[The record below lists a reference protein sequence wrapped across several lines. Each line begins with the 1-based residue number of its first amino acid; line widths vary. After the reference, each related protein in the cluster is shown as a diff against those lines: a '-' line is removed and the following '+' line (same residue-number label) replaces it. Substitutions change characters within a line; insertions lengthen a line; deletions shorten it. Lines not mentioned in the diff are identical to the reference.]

1 MTVSE
6 FLSKK
11 LEKLAPY
18 TPGEQ
23 PQDKS
28 YIKLNTNESPYP
40 PSKTVFSAVTETEM
54 DDLRLYPD
62 PECRAVRSVIAEKY
76 GVKPQNVFVSNGSDE
91 TLSFAFMAFC
101 DDEHPVVFPNISYG
115 FYEVYARLYGIPYEK
130 MPLKADFTVDTDDYT
145 NCGANVV
152 IANPNAPT
160 GLCISTQDIRKILE
174 TNKNN
179 VVLIDEAYVDFGGES
194 CVNLVHE
201 YDNLLVVRTYSKSR
215 SLAGAR
221 LGFAIGS
228 EKLIGDLNTIKFS
241 TNPYNI
247 NRISLI
253 AAECAMKDEDYYK
266 DKIGRIVS
274 AREYTLNELK
284 KLGFSVTDSK
294 ANFVFAK
301 HEKISGEEI
310 YGKLKDKGILV
321 RWFDT
326 DGIRDYVRIS
336 VGTHENMECLVKAL
350 KEILEA
356 VE

>member
-1 MTVSE
+1 MSK

-11 LEKLAPY
+11 FEKLAPY

-23 PQDKS
+23 PQDKK

-40 PSKTVFSAVTETEM
+40 PSAKVADAVTKTEI

-62 PECRAVRSVIAEKY
+62 PECSVVRSVIAEKY
-76 GVKPQNVFVSNGSDE
+76 GVKPQNIFISNGSDE

-101 DDEHPVVFPNISYG
+101 DEEHTVVFPDISYG
-115 FYEVYARLYGIPYEK
+115 FYEVYAQLYGIPYK
-130 MPLKADFTVDTDDYT
+130 KIPLKTDFSVDVNDYT
-145 NCGANVV
+145 DCGANVV

-160 GLCISTQDIRKILE
+160 GLCIGTGDIRKILE
-174 TNKNN
+174 TNKDY
-179 VVLIDEAYVDFGGES
+179 VVVIDEAYIDFGGES
-194 CVNLVHE
+194 CVNLIHE
-201 YDNLLVVRTYSKSR
+201 YDNLLVVRTYSKSM

-221 LGFAIGS
+221 LGFAIGN

-266 DKIGRIVS
+266 DKIDKIVD
-274 AREYTLNELK
+274 AREYTINELK
-284 KLGFSVTDSK
+284 KLSFSVTDSK
-294 ANFVFAK
+294 ANFIFAK
-301 HEKISGEEI
+301 HDKIIGEKI
-310 YGKLKDKGILV
+310 YNKLKDKGILV
-321 RWFDT
+321 RWFNIDR
-326 DGIRDYVRIS
+326 IRDYVRIS

-350 KEILEA
+350 NEILEA

>member
-11 LEKLAPY
+11 FEKLAPY

-40 PSKTVFSAVTETEM
+40 PSEAVARAVTKTEI

-62 PECRAVRSVIAEKY
+62 PECRGVRSVIAEKY
-76 GVKPQNVFVSNGSDE
+76 GVEPKNVFISNGSDE

-101 DDEHPVVFPNISYG
+101 DEEHPVVFPDISYG
-115 FYEVYARLYGIPYEK
+115 FYEVYAQLYGIPYKK
-130 MPLKADFTVDTDDYT
+130 MPLKTDFSVDVNDYT
-145 NCGANVV
+145 ACGANVV

-160 GLCISTQDIRKILE
+160 GLCICVEDIRKILE

-194 CVNLVHE
+194 CVELVHE
-201 YDNLLVVRTYSKSR
+201 YDNLLVVRTYSKSM

-266 DKIGRIVS
+266 DKIGKITN
-274 AREYTLNELK
+274 AREYTIQELK
-284 KLGFSVTDSK
+284 KSGFSVTDSK

-301 HEKISGEEI
+301 HDKISGEKI
-310 YGKLKDKGILV
+310 YNSLKDKGILV
-321 RWFDT
+321 RWFNSDR
-326 DGIRDYVRIS
+326 IRDYVRIS
-336 VGTHENMECLVKAL
+336 VGTHENMECLIKAL
-350 KEILEA
+350 NEILEA